1 MKDVDCAYLAGLFD
15 GEGSTLVTFS
25 PSPKLTQKGL
35 KNFPNCRVQ
44 FIITITKEQVLTWI
58 LNIFGKGRIYHQKSE
73 HHRDMYRFVV
83 HTPPDVKEIVELVK
97 PHSRIKQEQLEN
109 LEEAAE
115 LILKLRGTGKR
126 VRWTEK
132 AQRDFIVLA
141 KKCRALRGSSG
152 GHKGRPRK
160 SSEVATLQVQ

>member
-1 MKDVDCAYLAGLFD
+1 LKDVDCAYLAGLFD

-25 PSPKLTQKGL
+25 PSPKPTQKGL

-44 FIITITKEQVLTWI
+44 FIITNTKEHVLTEI
-58 LNIFGKGRIYHQKSE
+58 LSIYGKGRIYHQKSE
-73 HHRDMYRFVV
+73 RHRDMYRFVV

-97 PHSRIKQEQLEN
+97 PYARIKLEQLKN
-109 LEEAAE
+109 LGEAAE
-115 LILKLRGTGKR
+115 LILNLRGTSKR

-132 AQRDFIVLA
+132 AQREFIGLA

-152 GHKGRPRK
+152 GPKGRPRK
-160 SSEVATLQVQ
+160 RSEVATLRVQ